1 METIASANHA
11 PANKENTII
20 VNAQEKRVTAK
31 ELTFDQVVD
40 LAFPGTPRGGNWV
53 FTVTYRKGDGKKA
66 EGTLT
71 SGESIKIKDGT
82 VFNVTATDKS

>member
-1 METIASANHA
+1 METAAKQNDTSA
-11 PANKENTII
+11 KDYTVV
-20 VNAQEKRVTAK
+20 VNAQEKQVTSK
-31 ELTFDQVVD
+31 ELTFEQVVD
-40 LAFPGTPRGGNWV
+40 LAFPGGPRGGNWV

-71 SGESIKIKDGT
+71 AGESVKIKNGT

>member
-1 METIASANHA
+1 METATKQIDTSA
-11 PANKENTII
+11 KDYTVV
-20 VNAQEKRVTAK
+20 VNAQEKQVTSK
-31 ELTFDQVVD
+31 ELTFEQVVD
-40 LAFPGTPRGGNWV
+40 LAFPGGPRGGNWV

-71 SGESIKIKDGT
+71 AGESVKIKNGT